1 MIDSVGKLIR
11 KQADLMPNNIAL
23 RAPNRLALSY
33 SELNL
38 QVSKTMAQLR
48 SYGIARND
56 RIAMVLPNGPEAATA
71 FLSVSTAASCA
82 PLNPSYRKAEFD
94 FYLTDLSANAIIVQ
108 TDFESPV
115 RDVAKSLKI
124 PIIELEPLID
134 APAGTFDLIGELGL
148 KENGDRPAGPE
159 HIALVLHTSG
169 TTSRPKIVPL
179 THLNLCTSALNIKES
194 LQLVPED
201 CCLNVMPLFHIH
213 GLVAAIL
220 STIVSGAS
228 VNCTPGFYAPSFFQW
243 LDAFKPT
250 WFTAVPTMHQA
261 ILSRAASN
269 AKILEQIQL
278 RFIRSC
284 SAPLPPQVM
293 SDLENTFRTPV
304 IEAYGMTEA
313 SHQMTCNPLPPGDQK
328 PGSVGIRTGVEV
340 AIMAENDD
348 QLLATGEIGE
358 VVIQGKNVMDGY
370 ANNPE
375 ANASAFSNDWFR
387 TGDQGYFD
395 ADGYLYLT
403 SRIKEII
410 NRGGEKISPREVD
423 EVLLDHPAVT
433 QAVTFAMPDPSLG
446 EDVAA
451 AVVVNDTRVTEK
463 ELRQFTN
470 TRLSYFKVPR
480 RIIILDE
487 IPKGQTGKLQRIG
500 LAEKLGIVAEGAQA
514 DSERVKFVAPR
525 NPVEDALAT
534 IWLEVLDV
542 EGIGVHD
549 RFLDLGGDSLV
560 ASQLISRLRE
570 TLGLEINLIDFFD
583 APTIAEQAL
592 IVQRMILNEEQ

>member
-228 VNCTPGFYAPSFFQW
+228 VICTPGFYAPSFFQW

>member
-11 KQADLMPNNIAL
+11 KQADLIPDNIAF

-33 SELNL
+33 SILNL
-38 QVSKTMAQLR
+38 QVSKTMKQLR
-48 SYGIARND
+48 SYGIGRND
-56 RIAMVLPNGPEAATA
+56 RIVMVLPNGPEAATA

-134 APAGTFDLIGELGL
+134 APAGTFDLSGELGL
-148 KENGDRPAGPE
+148 KENGDRPAGPKD
-159 HIALVLHTSG
+159 IALVLHTSG

-179 THLNLCTSALNIKES
+179 THLNLCASALNIKES
-194 LQLVPED
+194 LYLAPED
-201 CCLNVMPLFHIH
+201 RCLNVMPLFHIH

-228 VNCTPGFYAPSFFQW
+228 VICTPGFYAPSFFQW

-261 ILSRAASN
+261 ILSRAAN
-269 AKILEQIQL
+269 NTEILEQVQL

-348 QLLATGEIGE
+348 QLLTPGEIGE
-358 VVIQGKNVMDGY
+358 VVIQGKNVMEGY

-375 ANASAFSNDWFR
+375 ANAGAFSNDWFR

-451 AVVVNDTRVTEK
+451 AVVVNDTGVTES

-470 TRLSYFKVPR
+470 IRLSYFKVPR
-480 RIIILDE
+480 RIVILDE
-487 IPKGQTGKLQRIG
+487 IPKGPTGKLQRIG
-500 LAEKLGIVAEGAQA
+500 LAEKLGLITQDDQAVSAQ
-514 DSERVKFVAPR
+514 VKFVAAR
-525 NPVEDALAT
+525 NPVEEALAT
-534 IWLEVLDV
+534 IWIEVLDV
-542 EGIGVHD
+542 EGIGVHN
-549 RFLDLGGDSLV
+549 RFLDLGGDSLL

-570 TLGLEINLIDFFD
+570 TLDLEINLIDFFD

-592 IVQRMILNEEQ
+592 IVQRMILNEQL